1 MGAVHSEAAY
11 VVFWS
16 FFLLLEAGIVAENH
30 EYYPLG
36 ELSVSR
42 KIVALLLLFTLTA
55 CAVSPTGR
63 KQLAFMPDAQMISMG
78 VQSFEQMKTETPKVA
93 DAAITAYVQCIAD
106 AIIRLPEVQAYSNA
120 WEVVVFDE
128 ETVNAFALPGSK
140 IGVYKGLLKVAET
153 ADQVAAVM
161 GHEVGHVLAQHGN
174 ERVSQNLA
182 VGQTLSLLESWMSA
196 SNTAYR
202 EQAMGLLGL
211 GSQVGILLPFSR
223 THESEA
229 DEIGQTLMAKAGFDP
244 RESVTLW
251 QNMGKGG
258 GKAQPE
264 FLSTHPSHD
273 TRIEQLRSQTTA
285 TMPLYNAATKHSC
298 TRPAIK

>member
-1 MGAVHSEAAY
+1 M
-11 VVFWS
+11 
-16 FFLLLEAGIVAENH
+16 
-30 EYYPLG
+30 
-36 ELSVSR
+36 SR
-42 KIVALLLLFTLTA
+42 KIVSLVLFFSLTA

-78 VQSFEQMKTETPKVA
+78 VQSFEQMKTETPKVT
-93 DAAITAYVQCIAD
+93 DAAINNYVQCIAD
-106 AIIRLPEVQAYSNA
+106 AIISQPEVQQYSSS

-128 ETVNAFALPGSK
+128 DSVNAFALPGSK

-153 ADQVAAVM
+153 PDQVAAVM
-161 GHEVGHVLAQHGN
+161 GHEVGHVLAEHGN

-182 VGQTLSLLESWMSA
+182 VGQTLTLLEGWMSA
-196 SNTAYR
+196 NNSAYR
-202 EQAMGLLGL
+202 QQAMSLLGL

-223 THESEA
+223 AHESEA

-258 GKAQPE
+258 GKAPPE
-264 FLSTHPSHD
+264 FMSTHPSHD
-273 TRIEQLRSQTTA
+273 TRIEQLRA
-285 TMPLYNAATKHSC
+285 GLAEAMPVYNAATKHRC
-298 TRPAIK
+298 TRPEIK